1 MLNRKAVESFFET
14 YTSTYDS
21 SDPKIKLKIDHT
33 YRVAAL
39 CEAIA
44 ESANALAVSPASS
57 SSRTAKN
64 LAGSPNSDLAWVK
77 TPSLARD
84 RADKSW
90 GNGPAASITTRG
102 ARATNLASHGLDSER
117 RVNPDLA
124 WLSGMLHDIGR
135 FEQIRRYNTFVD
147 SQSID
152 HAQLSA
158 DLLFSE
164 GLLQLLPVTLTK
176 EQENIL
182 EVAIRSHSAYRLEPD
197 LTEEEY
203 TYCDI
208 LRDADKVDIFR
219 VNCDTPKEDIY
230 NVTTEELLTSPVS
243 SGVKKCFDNRIAVIR
258 SLRKYPADYIV
269 GHICL
274 YYELVYPL
282 SRKIARE
289 QGYLN
294 KLLNFPSENPETRAW
309 FAYMKKHIYT

>member
-1 MLNRKAVESFFET
+1 MLNRKAVELFFET

-39 CEAIA
+39 CDTIA
-44 ESANALAVSPASS
+44 ESANALAASPASS

-64 LAGSPNSDLAWVK
+64 LAGSPNSDLAWAK
-77 TPSLARD
+77 TPSLARAGSNKSEVKRS
-84 RADKSW
+84 RARSLQSTSPVDC
-90 GNGPAASITTRG
+90 
-102 ARATNLASHGLDSER
+102 
-117 RVNPDLA
+117 DLA

-158 DLLFSE
+158 DLLFNE

-176 EQENIL
+176 QEAKIL
-182 EVAIRSHSAYRLEPD
+182 ELAIRSHSAYRLDPS
-197 LTEEEY
+197 LSEEEL

-230 NVTTEELLTSPVS
+230 NVTTEELLISPVS
-243 SGVKKCFDNRIAVIR
+243 DGVKKCFENKMAVLR
-258 SLRKYPADYIV
+258 GLRKYPADYIV

-274 YYELVYPL
+274 YFELVYPL
-282 SRKIARE
+282 SRRIARQ
-289 QGYLN
+289 QGYLDQ
-294 KLLNFPSENPETRAW
+294 LLHFRSANPDTRSW
-309 FAYMKKHIYT
+309 FAYMRKYIWE

>member
-44 ESANALAVSPASS
+44 ESANALAASPASS
-57 SSRTAKN
+57 SSRAAKN
-64 LAGSPNSDLAWVK
+64 LAGSPNSDLAWAK
-77 TPSLARD
+77 TPSLARAGSKKSEVKRSRASSLQSTSPVD
-84 RADKSW
+84 R
-90 GNGPAASITTRG
+90 
-102 ARATNLASHGLDSER
+102 
-117 RVNPDLA
+117 DLA

-294 KLLNFPSENPETRAW
+294 KLLNFPSENPDTRAW
-309 FAYMKKHIYT
+309 FSYMKKHIYT

>member
-44 ESANALAVSPASS
+44 ESANALAASPNLAL
-57 SSRTAKN
+57 AKN
-64 LAGSPNSDLAWVK
+64 
-77 TPSLARD
+77 PSLARAGSNKSEVKRS
-84 RADKSW
+84 RARSLQSTSPVDC
-90 GNGPAASITTRG
+90 
-102 ARATNLASHGLDSER
+102 
-117 RVNPDLA
+117 DLA

-282 SRKIARE
+282 SRKLARE

-294 KLLNFPSENPETRAW
+294 KLLNFPSENPDTRAW
-309 FAYMKKHIYT
+309 FSYMKKHIYT

>member
-44 ESANALAVSPASS
+44 ESANALAASPASS

-64 LAGSPNSDLAWVK
+64 LAGSPNSDLAWAK
-77 TPSLARD
+77 TPSLAR
-84 RADKSW
+84 AGSKKSEVKRSR
-90 GNGPAASITTRG
+90 ASITTCEKRV
-102 ARATNLASHGLDSER
+102 TNLASSLQSTSPVDC
-117 RVNPDLA
+117 DLA

-158 DLLFSE
+158 DLLFNE

-176 EQENIL
+176 QEAKIL
-182 EVAIRSHSAYRLEPD
+182 ELAIRSHSAYRLDPS
-197 LTEEEY
+197 LSEEEL

-219 VNCDTPKEDIY
+219 VNYDTPKEDIY
-230 NVTTEELLTSPVS
+230 NVTTEELLNSPVS
-243 SGVKKCFDNRIAVIR
+243 DGVKKCFENKMAVLR
-258 SLRKYPADYIV
+258 GLRKYPADYIV

-274 YYELVYPL
+274 YFELVYPL
-282 SRKIARE
+282 SRKIARQ
-289 QGYLN
+289 QGYLDQ
-294 KLLNFPSENPETRAW
+294 LLHFHSANPDTCSW
-309 FAYMKKHIYT
+309 FSYMRKYIWE

>member
-44 ESANALAVSPASS
+44 ESANALAASPNLAL
-57 SSRTAKN
+57 AKN
-64 LAGSPNSDLAWVK
+64 
-77 TPSLARD
+77 PSLARAGSNKSEVKRS
-84 RADKSW
+84 RARSLQSTSPVDC
-90 GNGPAASITTRG
+90 
-102 ARATNLASHGLDSER
+102 
-117 RVNPDLA
+117 DLA

-282 SRKIARE
+282 SRKLARE

-294 KLLNFPSENPETRAW
+294 KLLNFPSENPDTRAW
-309 FAYMKKHIYT
+309 FAYMRKHIYS

>member
-44 ESANALAVSPASS
+44 ESANALAASPNLAL
-57 SSRTAKN
+57 AKN
-64 LAGSPNSDLAWVK
+64 
-77 TPSLARD
+77 PSLARAGSNKSEVKRS
-84 RADKSW
+84 RARSLQSTSPVDC
-90 GNGPAASITTRG
+90 
-102 ARATNLASHGLDSER
+102 
-117 RVNPDLA
+117 DLA

-294 KLLNFPSENPETRAW
+294 KLLNFPSENPDTRAW
-309 FAYMKKHIYT
+309 FSYMKKHIYT

>member
-44 ESANALAVSPASS
+44 ESANALAASPASS

-64 LAGSPNSDLAWVK
+64 LAGSPNSDLAWAK
-77 TPSLARD
+77 TPSLARAGSNKSEVKRSRARSLQSTSLVD
-84 RADKSW
+84 R
-90 GNGPAASITTRG
+90 
-102 ARATNLASHGLDSER
+102 
-117 RVNPDLA
+117 DLA
-124 WLSGMLHDIGR
+124 WLAGMLHDIGR

-208 LRDADKVDIFR
+208 LRDADKIDIFR

-294 KLLNFPSENPETRAW
+294 KLLNFPSENPDTRAW
-309 FAYMKKHIYT
+309 FSYMKKHIYT

>member
-39 CEAIA
+39 CDTIAASLLPPLPKGGMSHRDRGDSDPAMAI
-44 ESANALAVSPASS
+44 
-57 SSRTAKN
+57 
-64 LAGSPNSDLAWVK
+64 NSDLAWVK

-90 GNGPAASITTRG
+90 GNGPA
-102 ARATNLASHGLDSER
+102 ASHGLDSER

-294 KLLNFPSENPETRAW
+294 KLLNFPSENPDTRAW
-309 FAYMKKHIYT
+309 FSYMKKHIYT

>member
-44 ESANALAVSPASS
+44 ESANALAASPNLAL
-57 SSRTAKN
+57 AKN
-64 LAGSPNSDLAWVK
+64 
-77 TPSLARD
+77 PSLARAGSNKSEVKRS
-84 RADKSW
+84 RARSLQSTSPVDC
-90 GNGPAASITTRG
+90 
-102 ARATNLASHGLDSER
+102 
-117 RVNPDLA
+117 DLA

-208 LRDADKVDIFR
+208 LRDADKIDIFR

-294 KLLNFPSENPETRAW
+294 KLLNFPSENPDTRAW
-309 FAYMKKHIYT
+309 FSYMKKHIYT